1 MNFEDVLSTFTEWAL
16 DSGIKI
22 VVSLL
27 ILVVSFRLI
36 TKITRKI
43 EKNLINGKRKL
54 DKTLVNTS
62 AYFFRLLL
70 KVTVVII
77 VIGYLGLDTGG
88 ITALIASLGVGVGL
102 AINGALSN
110 LAGGALI
117 LLTRPFKIDDFIEAQ
132 GYSGTVEDIHIVTTR
147 VRTADNKVV
156 HIPNGM
162 LSSGTIVN
170 YSEKPT
176 RRIDIKLSV
185 DYSTNIDTLKK
196 LVLYEVQ
203 SHPRVLNEPTPLVRV
218 AALSEHGID
227 VLTRVWVKSGDYWNV
242 QFDLFEGLK
251 NLLEKNEIVIPYNQ
265 LDVHIK

>member
-1 MNFEDVLSTFTEWAL
+1 MNFEEVLVLFTEWAL
-16 DSGIKI
+16 DTGVKI
-22 VVSLL
+22 VISLI
-27 ILVVSFRLI
+27 ILVLSFRLI

-43 EKNLINGKRKL
+43 EKNLINGKRNL
-54 DKTLVNTS
+54 DKTLVNTT

-70 KVTVVII
+70 KATVVICI
-77 VIGYLGLDTGG
+77 VGYLGLDTGG

-156 HIPNGM
+156 YIPNGI
-162 LSSGTIVN
+162 LSSDTIVN

-185 DYSTNIDTLKK
+185 DYSTSIDGLKK
-196 LVLYEVQ
+196 LVLYEIQ
-203 SHPRVLNEPTPLVRV
+203 SHPRVLNDPAPLVRV
-218 AALSEHGID
+218 SALSEHGID
-227 VLTRVWVKSGDYWNV
+227 VLTRVWVRSEDYWNV
-242 QFDLFEGLK
+242 QFDLLERLK
-251 NLLEKNEIVIPYNQ
+251 KLFEKNGIVIPYNQ
-265 LDVHIK
+265 LDVHLK